1 MRRTITIGLLALV
14 MMTAVAIAAQPEYSN
29 VGRAGLTFLK
39 IAPGARPA
47 AMGGAFTAV
56 SDDASAVFYNPA
68 GMVRVKKVDF
78 MFSHTNWISD
88 INHEYVGVVVPGGL
102 MGTFGVSATFVNMGE
117 IQTTRID
124 DPTTV
129 MREDRGEG
137 LPTYSCNDL
146 ALGLSY
152 AYRFTD
158 KFSAG
163 LTAKYAREKIS
174 DMSAGG
180 LSFDIGTYYMTGFK
194 TLRIGMAIVNF
205 GNDIQFSGK
214 DLQQDI
220 KDTAMASN
228 FTGTN
233 YEMTTT
239 PFAQPLQ
246 FKLGLAYDF
255 TLPANMTVTTT
266 GELVHPNDGSEK
278 LLIGMEYGWSKMVY
292 LRAGYK
298 YDPDAYDKKTGM
310 ENFSAGLGLSRNFG
324 TAKIS
329 VDYAFTNLGYL
340 DNTHRLSLGLG
351 F

>member
-1 MRRTITIGLLALV
+1 MRRIITIGLLALV
-14 MMTAVAIAAQPEYSN
+14 LMVSMAAADQPEYSN
-29 VGRAGLTFLK
+29 VGRAGLSFLK
-39 IAPGARPA
+39 IAPGARAA
-47 AMGGAFTAV
+47 AMSGAFTSVA
-56 SDDASAVFYNPA
+56 DDASAVFYNPA
-68 GMVRVKKVDF
+68 GMTKVKKIDF
-78 MFSHTNWISD
+78 MFSHTSWIAD

-102 MGTFGVSATFVNMGE
+102 MGTFGISACFVNMGD

-137 LPTYSCNDL
+137 LPSYSCSDL

-163 LTAKYAREKIS
+163 MTAKFAQEKIS
-174 DMSAGG
+174 GMTAGG

-205 GNDIQFSGK
+205 GSDMQFSGK

-233 YEMTTT
+233 YELTTT

-255 TLPANMTVTTT
+255 ILPSNMTVITT

-278 LLIGMEYGWSKMVY
+278 LLLGVEYGWSKMLF
-292 LRAGYK
+292 LRAGYR
-298 YDPDAYDKKTGM
+298 YDPDAYEKKSGM
-310 ENFSAGLGLSRNFG
+310 DNFSAGLGLSRNFG

-340 DNTHRLSLGLG
+340 ENTHRFSLGLG